1 MNWKRLT
8 TIAALLLGI
17 VAIAGLGIGRLFLD
31 HWHRYEPVGEHPTGI
46 FVDLIERQGFTPE
59 VATSLR
65 SMPLPPRIKY
75 LYIAESTGAMRILAA
90 NPAALEGRSHADL
103 EQALQTARL
112 EGESADVRSPD
123 GSAYRVVSARQ
134 GPTLP
139 GQIGAPAFLVGL
151 LAAALAWLCLAAWIY
166 LDARERG
173 HGSAQGWALLGVLA
187 APLALA
193 VWLINRPAPQAEAQ
207 PICPGCGADTT
218 KDGAF
223 CVRCGYALQPTC
235 PDCKRP
241 VAADWTYCAACGN
254 NLVE

>member
-1 MNWKRLT
+1 MNRKRLIS
-8 TIAALLLGI
+8 IAAAILGVLAILGI
-17 VAIAGLGIGRLFLD
+17 GVGRLFLD
-31 HWHRYEPVGEHPTGI
+31 HWHRYEPMPAVSTEP
-46 FVDLIERQGFTPE
+46 LIHQIASEGFSPA
-59 VATSLR
+59 VADSVRRLA
-65 SMPLPPRIKY
+65 LPQEIPY
-75 LYIAESTGAMRILAA
+75 LYIAAGNEPRQVLAA
-90 NPAALEGRSHADL
+90 TNTTLEGKSHRDL
-103 EQALQTARL
+103 QDGLITQGWEGSAQEVSSPDGTAYLVVTARL
-112 EGESADVRSPD
+112 
-123 GSAYRVVSARQ
+123 

-139 GQIGAPAFLVGL
+139 GRVGAPAFLAGL
-151 LAAALAWLCLAAWIY
+151 VAAALAWLCLAAWIY
-166 LDARERG
+166 LDAQERG
-173 HGSAQGWALLGVLA
+173 STAAPGWALLGVLA

-193 VWLINRPAPQAEAQ
+193 VWLINRPAPKAEAQ